1 MAIELFTAE
10 KLLEFAFS
18 AVVAM
23 GVEKLTQEPAAQL
36 WRAIRNRLQGE
47 PVTKTAIAGVERH
60 NSREALSQLVPF
72 LQVEMVRDP
81 QFKQELQQLAHQINT
96 GDNIR
101 VAEGIGKAETRDH
114 SIAVGKVEGGI
125 HFHYDQE
132 ESPEKKP

>member
-23 GVEKLTQEPAAQL
+23 GVEKLTQEPAARL

-47 PVTKTAIAGVERH
+47 PVTETAIAEVERE

-81 QFKQELQQLAHQINT
+81 QFNQELQQLAHQINT
-96 GDNIR
+96 GDSIT
-101 VAEGIGKAETRDH
+101 VAEGIGKAETRDR
-114 SIAVGKVEGGI
+114 SVAVGKVEGGLHI
-125 HFHYDQE
+125 HYGG